1 MDSKKIIDSL
11 KTQYENKIS
20 VSLKLP
26 ESIKN
31 KLQSISDFESLS
43 MNALIVSCVES
54 FIDDYEH
61 KKDVSNV

>member
-11 KTQYENKIS
+11 KTQYENKIP

-54 FIDDYEH
+54 FIDDYDS